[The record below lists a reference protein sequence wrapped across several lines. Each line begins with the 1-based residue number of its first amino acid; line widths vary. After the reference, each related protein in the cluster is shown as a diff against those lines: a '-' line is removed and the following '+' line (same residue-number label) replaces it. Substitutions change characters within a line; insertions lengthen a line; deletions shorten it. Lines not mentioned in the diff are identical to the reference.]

1 MLIGY
6 CRTSTLDQIYGLEA
20 QIDALNDQGVEKIF
34 SEQVSSV
41 ADRPELESAL
51 DAPVEDG
58 AFTFSR
64 IHLQIF
70 CSFQTRNCQSEFR
83 QKCQSN
89 LN

>member
-6 CRTSTLDQIYGLEA
+6 CRTSTLDQKYGLEA
-20 QIDALNDQGVEKIF
+20 QIDALNEQGVEKVF

-41 ADRPELESAL
+41 GDRPEQKNAL
-51 DAPVEDG
+51 DAPAEDG
-58 AFTFSR
+58 SITFSR